1 MSKILF
7 NGLEE
12 GGVYQMKTSE
22 FMPIQNFKKILLDF
36 DKMYE
41 SYQNAPSLFTV
52 HGNDNIVVI
61 ADTHKLNISVDGID
75 FDDYDVFAENIEKLK
90 QHLNQSEISSESA
103 AILIKMIEN
112 EDLSVSTIIEHI
124 AQPGQSINIDC
135 TDTLYS
141 NGSFTVTV

>member
-1 MSKILF
+1 MNKILF

-12 GGVYQMKTSE
+12 GGVYQMRTRE

-52 HGNDNIVVI
+52 HGNDSNNIVVI

-75 FDDYDVFAENIEKLK
+75 FEDYDVFEENIKKLK
-90 QHLNQSEISSESA
+90 QHLNQSEISLESTPPW
-103 AILIKMIEN
+103 
-112 EDLSVSTIIEHI
+112 S
-124 AQPGQSINIDC
+124 C
-135 TDTLYS
+135 
-141 NGSFTVTV
+141 F